1 MRDNQRRQMD
11 NIRNNQGRTLNI
23 LRQNNQ
29 QNNDD
34 DGIARMANIIR
45 ANNISQN
52 NNNRN
57 ISHGQND
64 ISIVNNFM
72 NNILS
77 QILTN
82 ENRNNNNNINNNER
96 NEINE
101 TNENIQKQKLDELL
115 EEIEI
120 NVKLIDKLET
130 KQCNICLD
138 NFKKGEKICYLS
150 CVHYFHAICIKC
162 WVKKSNKCPL
172 CKNVIKFE

>member
-1 MRDNQRRQMD
+1 
-11 NIRNNQGRTLNI
+11 
-23 LRQNNQ
+23 
-29 QNNDD
+29 
-34 DGIARMANIIR
+34 MANIIR
-45 ANNISQN
+45 AN

-64 ISIVNNFM
+64 VSIVNNFM

-77 QILTN
+77 LILTD
-82 ENRNNNNNINNNER
+82 ENRNNNNNNER

-101 TNENIQKQKLDELL
+101 FNENNKEQKLDELL

-120 NVKLIDKLET
+120 NEKIIDKLET

-138 NFKKGEKICYLS
+138 NYKKGEKICYLS
-150 CVHYFHAICIKC
+150 CVHYFHAICIKS

-172 CKNVIKFE
+172 CKSVIKFE